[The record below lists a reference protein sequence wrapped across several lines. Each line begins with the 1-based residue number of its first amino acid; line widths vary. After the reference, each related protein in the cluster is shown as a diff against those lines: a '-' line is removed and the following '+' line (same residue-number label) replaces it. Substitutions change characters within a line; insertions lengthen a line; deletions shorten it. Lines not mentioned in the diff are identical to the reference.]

1 MIRYRHLASA
11 ALPGQGRP
19 VLLAFVFLAWQLGPL
34 AGQEANVEPIKVI
47 TLNRKEPISFE
58 KDIYPIL
65 EDKCLSCHAGPVKSG
80 GYDMST
86 YEGLI
91 KGGKRGPA
99 VQPGRP
105 NDSLLVQ
112 LAGRTKQPVMPPVK
126 KGGKDDPLTPEQ
138 LALIRLWIEQGARGP
153 SVAITRKRE
162 FKLGPIP
169 AGVRPIGALAISPDK
184 STLVA
189 SRGSEIHVYDAAT
202 GQFIRALVN
211 PELKDDK
218 GQPMNIAHLDL
229 VQALAYSP
237 DGRFVASGGFQ
248 EVILWDVQTG
258 QMRQRFTGF
267 SDRVTALDF
276 SRDGK
281 YLATGGGAPTE
292 EGELRILELPSG
304 KVVFEKRDA
313 HSDTIFGVRFSPD
326 GKLLASGG
334 ADKFVKVWEVPAG
347 KFVKSFEG
355 HTHHVMDVGWK
366 GDGKLLASCGADN
379 TVKIWDYEKG
389 EQVRTINAH
398 GKQATRMAFWGNGT
412 QFITIS
418 GEGQA
423 KMWNMDNGGQIRT
436 FAAGNDF
443 LYAVAVSPDGA
454 LVAVGGQDSI
464 IRIFNGQNGQL
475 IKELRPP
482 EQLASQ
488 PAK

>member
-1 MIRYRHLASA
+1 MLCTA
-11 ALPGQGRP
+11 ALLAVVVTALVRATISA
-19 VLLAFVFLAWQLGPL
+19 VLA
-34 AGQEANVEPIKVI
+34 QEVPVEPIRVI
-47 TLNRKEPISFE
+47 TLNRKEPVSFE
-58 KDIYPIL
+58 KEIYPIL
-65 EDKCLSCHAGPVKSG
+65 EDKCISCHAGPVKSG
-80 GYDMST
+80 GLDMSS

-99 VQPGRP
+99 IQPGRP

-112 LAGRTKQPVMPPVK
+112 LAGRTKQPAMPPVK
-126 KGGKDDPLTPEQ
+126 KGSKDDPLTPEQ
-138 LALIRLWIEQGARGP
+138 LALIKLWIEQGARGP
-153 SVAITRKRE
+153 SVALERKRE
-162 FKLGPIP
+162 FKLGRIP
-169 AGVRPIGALAISPDK
+169 AAIRPIGALAISPDK

-189 SRGSEIHVYDAAT
+189 SRGSEIHVYDAGT
-202 GQFIRALVN
+202 GQFIRSLVN
-211 PELKDDK
+211 PELKDEK

-229 VQALAYSP
+229 VQALAYSS

-258 QMRQRFTGF
+258 QLRQRFTGF
-267 SDRVTALDF
+267 RDRVTALDF

-292 EGELRILELPSG
+292 EGELRLIELSSG
-304 KVVFEKRDA
+304 KIVLEKRDA

-326 GKLLASGG
+326 GKLLATCG
-334 ADKFVKVWEVPAG
+334 ADRFVKVWEVPSG

-366 GDGKLLASCGADN
+366 GDGKLLASCSADN
-379 TVKIWDYEKG
+379 TVKVWDYEKG
-389 EQVRTINAH
+389 EQVRTIQAH
-398 GKQATRMAFWGNGT
+398 GKQATRMAFLGNGA

-418 GEGQA
+418 GEGSA

-436 FAAGNDF
+436 FPAGNDF

-454 LVAVGGQDSI
+454 MVAVGGQDSV
-464 IRIFNGQNGQL
+464 IRIFNGQNAQL

-482 EQLASQ
+482 DLVASQ
-488 PAK
+488 P